1 MADTPIPQ
9 EATEK
14 TAAQAVDEQAL
25 REIAE
30 EQAFNPSALTD
41 EQRAAYAEAKQA
53 QRDELE
59 TKVKDLVNSFR
70 DSDTFKHYLSE
81 MSDFNRRCGQYLHHY
96 TPRNLLFIKAQDPS
110 AQMVGSFGDWLKMG
124 RHVAKGEHP
133 RIYVWA
139 PMRET
144 VMQDKLDAQG
154 NPVLDEKGNPVRE
167 PALDDEGR
175 TMRRFNGHFKLEPV
189 YDVSQTTGKDLP
201 ELAPELKNPVER
213 FEELSAAIKDASP
226 FPIYASDAPEAAAI
240 NLGSAKGACAYS
252 KEMIVVKAGMSQ
264 EQTLKT
270 MLHELTHAKLHT
282 PEKLIAAMEGTAGG
296 LSKNEIE
303 CQAEATAYVVCD
315 HFGLDTSEYSI
326 PYIMSWGEDEKLTPF
341 TKSLNTILRTS
352 DEIINQTEAFLADRT
367 REQTLEQSQDH
378 TQPQG
383 ADDRDKPLDELKQ
396 EAKERA
402 AEKNSERLAEKTSHD
417 KQLEEVQR

>member
-1 MADTPIPQ
+1 M
-9 EATEK
+9 
-14 TAAQAVDEQAL
+14 
-25 REIAE
+25 
-30 EQAFNPSALTD
+30 
-41 EQRAAYAEAKQA
+41 
-53 QRDELE
+53 
-59 TKVKDLVNSFR
+59 
-70 DSDTFKHYLSE
+70 
-81 MSDFNRRCGQYLHHY
+81 
-96 TPRNLLFIKAQDPS
+96 
-110 AQMVGSFGDWLKMG
+110 
-124 RHVAKGEHP
+124 
-133 RIYVWA
+133 
-139 PMRET
+139 
-144 VMQDKLDAQG
+144 
-154 NPVLDEKGNPVRE
+154 
-167 PALDDEGR
+167 
-175 TMRRFNGHFKLEPV
+175 
-189 YDVSQTTGKDLP
+189 
-201 ELAPELKNPVER
+201 
-213 FEELSAAIKDASP
+213 
-226 FPIYASDAPEAAAI
+226 
-240 NLGSAKGACAYS
+240 
-252 KEMIVVKAGMSQ
+252 VKAGMSQ

-378 TQPQG
+378 AQPRG
-383 ADDRDKPLDELKQ
+383 ADERDKPLDELKQ